1 MNAVYLSGWVNSPI
15 VVVSGEN
22 ADFHVKTTIKIPHL
36 NAAKMKK
43 YEVFTLSVWRETAKR
58 FMEQARIGSSIMLR
72 GYLSTQINQEATVTE
87 VTVTEFHISNKESL
101 NKKVPAIQQEK
112 HAEPD
117 DGMEDKCEELDV
129 PVLNDQ

>member
-1 MNAVYLSGWVNSPI
+1 MNAVYLSGWVSSPI

-72 GYLSTQINQEATVTE
+72 GYLSTQINQETTVTE

-129 PVLNDQ
+129 PVLNAQ